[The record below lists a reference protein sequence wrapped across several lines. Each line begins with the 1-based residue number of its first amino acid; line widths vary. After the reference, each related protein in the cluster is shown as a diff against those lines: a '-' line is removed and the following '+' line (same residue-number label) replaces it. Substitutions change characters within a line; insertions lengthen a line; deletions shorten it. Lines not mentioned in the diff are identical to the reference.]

1 MRPPSDWQLFVRL
14 LAVVKPHWRALAGA
28 IALMPIGAVVM
39 LYQPLLI
46 KRAIDGIVLHKDVR
60 ILGEVSLW
68 FLGAITLE
76 ALAKFAQIYLVQLAG
91 QRAMAALRA
100 KVYRHIQRLHLSF
113 FDRTP
118 IGRLVT
124 RVTNDIDA
132 LGEFFGSGAVTALA
146 DLFSLLAIVGFMLY
160 LDWKLSLFA
169 FAVLPPLAVVV
180 EWCRRNLRSG
190 FRIVRGKIAELNAY
204 LSEQVQGVFTVQAY
218 GRQQACQA
226 EFEAINTEYRQAS
239 YTTIRFDALLY
250 SVVEAASVVCVAI
263 VLWYA
268 SVRAG
273 WFQDGSSAAAYI
285 GTVAAFYEYLQRFFV
300 PVRDLSTKYTVI
312 QQSMA
317 AAERVFGILDV
328 HDMDAPSAPATDAVK
343 VERLEDVVVFDRVSF
358 AYRPEQPVLEEVS
371 FRVAPG
377 EKIALVGATGSGKT
391 TVLSLLL
398 RLYDTSQGHIYV
410 NGSDVRS
417 VDPASLRRLF
427 AYVPQDVLLFSGTLL
442 DNIALGEA
450 KPDHDRALAALRSV
464 GFIHRRGQGV
474 DLHLPVIERG
484 SNFSLGERQLIAF
497 ARAMYRDA
505 PIVVLDEA
513 TASMDSDTEARLQA
527 ASEQIM
533 KNRTA
538 LVVAHRLSTVE
549 HANRIIVFHK
559 GRVVEQ
565 GTHAA
570 LLAAHGVYAKLHRLH
585 FNDAPGS
592 RRLQRAETA
601 PV

>member
-1 MRPPSDWQLFVRL
+1 MSPPSDWQLFVRL
-14 LAVVKPHWRALAGA
+14 LAVVKPYWRPLLGA
-28 IALMPIGAVVM
+28 IALMPLGAVVM

-46 KRAIDGIVLHKDVR
+46 KKAIDGIVLHKDVR
-60 ILGEVSLW
+60 ILGQVSLW
-68 FLGAITLE
+68 FLGAISVE
-76 ALAKFAQIYLVQLAG
+76 ALAKFAQVYLVQLAG
-91 QRAMAALRA
+91 QRAMAALRS
-100 KVYRHIQRLHLSF
+100 KVYRHIQRLHLSY

-146 DLFSLLAIVGFMLY
+146 DVFSLLAIVGFMLY

-226 EFEAINTEYRQAS
+226 EFEGINTDYRQAS

-273 WFQDGSSAAAYI
+273 WFQDEGSAAAYI

-317 AAERVFGILDV
+317 AAERVFGVLDV
-328 HDMDAPSAPATDAVK
+328 QEMDAPAVMAPDTRTS
-343 VERLEDVVVFDRVSF
+343 ERVEDVVVFDRVGF
-358 AYRPEQPVLEEVS
+358 AYRPEQPVLGEIS
-371 FRVAPG
+371 FRVRRG
-377 EKIALVGATGSGKT
+377 EKVALVGATGSGKT

-398 RLYDTSQGHIYV
+398 RLYDATQGHV
-410 NGSDVRS
+410 VVEGRDVRS
-417 VDPASLRRLF
+417 VDPAYLRRLF
-427 AYVPQDVLLFSGTLL
+427 AVVPQDVVLFTGTLL

-450 KPDHDRALAALRSV
+450 EPDRDRALAALRSV
-464 GFIHRRGQGV
+464 GFVHRRSQSV
-474 DLHLPVIERG
+474 DLNLPVIERG

-513 TASMDSDTEARLQA
+513 TASMDSDTEARLQK

-533 KNRTA
+533 KNRTS

-549 HANRIIVFHK
+549 RADRIVVFHK
-559 GRVVEQ
+559 GRIVEQ
-565 GTHAA
+565 GTHSA
-570 LLAAHGVYAKLHRLH
+570 LLASQGVYAKLHRLH
-585 FNDAPGS
+585 FNEAAGG
-592 RRLQRAETA
+592 RLPRAEAA

>member
-1 MRPPSDWQLFVRL
+1 MSPPSDWQLFVRL
-14 LAVVKPHWRALAGA
+14 LAVVKPYWRPLLGA
-28 IALMPIGAVVM
+28 IALMPLGAVVM

-46 KRAIDGIVLHKDVR
+46 KKAIDGIVLHKDVR
-60 ILGEVSLW
+60 ILGQVSLW
-68 FLGAITLE
+68 FLGAISVE
-76 ALAKFAQIYLVQLAG
+76 ALAKFAQVYLVQLAG
-91 QRAMAALRA
+91 QRAMAALRS
-100 KVYRHIQRLHLSF
+100 KVYRHIQRLHLSY

-146 DLFSLLAIVGFMLY
+146 DVFSLLAIVGFMLY

-226 EFEAINTEYRQAS
+226 EFEGINTDYRQAS

-273 WFQDGSSAAAYI
+273 WFQDEGSAAAYI

-317 AAERVFGILDV
+317 AAERVFGVLDV
-328 HDMDAPSAPATDAVK
+328 QEMDAPGVMAPDTRTS
-343 VERLEDVVVFDRVSF
+343 ERVEDVVVFDRVGF
-358 AYRPEQPVLEEVS
+358 AYRPEQPVLGEIS
-371 FRVAPG
+371 FRVRRG
-377 EKIALVGATGSGKT
+377 EKVALVGATGSGKT

-398 RLYDTSQGHIYV
+398 RLYDATQGHV
-410 NGSDVRS
+410 VVEGRDVRS
-417 VDPASLRRLF
+417 VDPAYLRRLF
-427 AYVPQDVLLFSGTLL
+427 AVVPQDVVLFTGTLL

-450 KPDHDRALAALRSV
+450 EPDRDRALAALRSV
-464 GFIHRRGQGV
+464 GFVHRRSQSV
-474 DLHLPVIERG
+474 DLNLPVIERG

-513 TASMDSDTEARLQA
+513 TASMDSDTEARLQK

-533 KNRTA
+533 KNRTS

-549 HANRIIVFHK
+549 RADRIVVFHK
-559 GRVVEQ
+559 GRIVEQ
-565 GTHAA
+565 GTHSA
-570 LLAAHGVYAKLHRLH
+570 LLASQGVYAKLHRLH
-585 FNDAPGS
+585 FNEAAGG
-592 RRLQRAETA
+592 RLPRAEAA